1 MLKGIFSFTL
11 TIWIIY
17 VLWFFLFTNN
27 AEDRIKNLELEEVVR
42 GHFDENEQE
51 YADKF
56 LNYAEKNG
64 AETNKSLTKS
74 LKNLGA
80 ENFSLKEKVLMPQVK
95 YISYKFEYKGY
106 TITMGSKVAERNLI
120 RKEYPGPLSKLLFI
134 ESLKCSNGRNEK
146 ITDMISLDNVTGL
159 AIMSSFY
166 TDPKLKAMDEVISYI
181 CPR

>member
-1 MLKGIFSFTL
+1 MLKGIFSFTI
-11 TIWIIY
+11 TIWVIY

-27 AEDRIKNLELEEVVR
+27 AEDRIKNLELKEVVR
-42 GHFDENEQE
+42 GHFNENEQE

-56 LNYAEKNG
+56 LKYAEKNG
-64 AETNKSLTKS
+64 IKTNKSLTKS

-80 ENFSLKEKVLMPQVK
+80 ENFSLTEKELMPQVK
-95 YISYKFEYKGY
+95 YVIYKFEYKGY
-106 TITMGSKVAERNLI
+106 SISMGSRVAERNLI

-146 ITDMISLDNVTGL
+146 ITDMISLDIATSL
-159 AIMSSFY
+159 TIMSSFY
-166 TDPKLKAMDEVISYI
+166 TDPKLKAMDDVVNYI